1 MVALHQ
7 VSGRWRLGVLLAL
20 TTATFWATLPVALK
34 VALEVVD
41 PWTLTWFRFLV
52 AAAVTAGWLAL
63 RGHWRGFAAL
73 SRIHWLL
80 LVVAAVMLTSNYVF
94 YLVGLDFTTPATTQL
109 LIQLGPLLLALG
121 GILVFRERFS
131 RGQWIGLAL
140 IVAGLLL
147 FFSDQLAL
155 RGERRYVAGM
165 GLVGL
170 AAVTWATYALS
181 QKQLLTRLRPIAVM
195 GFIYAA
201 AAVLLW
207 PMATPSAIGTLD
219 AFHAGALVYCALN
232 TLGAYGAF
240 AEALAHWGASRIGAV
255 LALTPFLTLLVMEL
269 AAWSA
274 PGLVAPERIAALG
287 WVGAVVVVAGAMLVS
302 LLGHRASARAAAA
315 EVTFAKDP
323 TA

>member
-1 MVALHQ
+1 MLHRA
-7 VSGRWRLGVLLAL
+7 SGRWRLGLLLAL

-34 VALEVVD
+34 VALEAVD

-52 AAAVTAGWLAL
+52 AAVVTAGWLAL
-63 RGHWRGFAAL
+63 RGHWRGFTAL

-80 LVVAAVMLTSNYVF
+80 LATAAVMLTSNYVF

-140 IVAGLLL
+140 IGAGLLL
-147 FFSDQLAL
+147 FFSDQLAF
-155 RGERRYVAGM
+155 RAERRYLSGM
-165 GLVGL
+165 GLIVL
-170 AAVTWATYALS
+170 AGATWATYALS

-207 PMATPSAIGTLD
+207 PMATPGAIGTLD
-219 AFHAGALVYCALN
+219 AFHAGVLVYCALN

-240 AEALAHWGASRIGAV
+240 AEALAHWDASRVGAV

-269 AAWSA
+269 AARSA
-274 PGLVAPERIAALG
+274 PGLVAPEQIAALG
-287 WVGAVVVVAGAMLVS
+287 WAGAVVVVVGSMSVS
-302 LLGHRASARAAAA
+302 LLARRVRPGTAAGG
-315 EVTFAKDP
+315 EVTFAEDS